1 MVAELQSA
9 VELKPCIV
17 RIQRSTGEVVGAGF
31 LVGEKHIL
39 TCAHV
44 VAEAL
49 GIAQDHLD
57 PPEES
62 VQLDFPLLAP
72 GKNLTAQVVVWQPP
86 RPDGRGDIAGLE
98 LDALPP
104 PEASPAHLVAAENLW
119 GHSFRA
125 FGFPRGNEGGTW
137 ASGTLLD
144 RQAVGWVQIEDV
156 KETGY
161 RVQPGFSGTP
171 ICDDELEG
179 VVGMVV
185 AAEARPEVKAAFTIP
200 TDVLLASWP
209 EMDQLSPLPCPY
221 QGLHAFQQQH
231 ASYFCGRERFT
242 EQLIQAV
249 QGQPLTAVVGPSGS
263 GKSSV
268 VFAGLLPRLRQE
280 GNWVLEVA
288 AKV

>member
-1 MVAELQSA
+1 MVTELELG

-17 RIQRSTGEVVGAGF
+17 RIRRTHGEVVDVGF

-49 GIAQDHLD
+49 GIAQDHAD

-62 VQLDFPLLAP
+62 VLLDFPLLAP
-72 GKNLTAQVVVWQPP
+72 GKNLRAQVVVWQPP
-86 RPDGRGDIAGLE
+86 RPDGRGDIAGLQ
-98 LDALPP
+98 LDIPPP
-104 PEASPAHLVAAENLW
+104 PEASPAPLVAAENLW
-119 GHSFRA
+119 EHSFRA
-125 FGFPRGNEGGTW
+125 LGFPRGSEDGAW

-144 RQAVGWVQIEDV
+144 RQAAGWMQIEDV

-171 ICDDELEG
+171 VWDDDLEG

-185 AAEARPEVKAAFTIP
+185 AAEARAEVKAAFTIP
-200 TDVLLASWP
+200 TDVLLESWP

-221 QGLHAFQQQH
+221 QGGF
-231 ASYFCGRERFT
+231 
-242 EQLIQAV
+242 
-249 QGQPLTAVVGPSGS
+249 GPS
-263 GKSSV
+263 SSSTPPTSLAERDSPNSC
-268 VFAGLLPRLRQE
+268 FG
-280 GNWVLEVA
+280 
-288 AKV
+288 